1 MAKKDARPAE
11 RARPGKLLAGNDF
24 RWLLASQFL
33 GQVGDGFMQAAFVT
47 ILILQPEGAPE
58 RILGVFALT
67 LLPYS
72 VIAPFLGVL
81 VDRLPR
87 RALLVATS
95 VGRAVVVGLLTFIW
109 GHGDPILYTSLLV
122 LTGLGRLFLTTKGAS
137 LPSVLH
143 EAHLL
148 RGNSV
153 SGGGGIIA
161 VLAGGI
167 LGTATLNIFSETWA
181 FALAGLFYVFSAI
194 SATLIADRMEHGQ
207 RVRETASQ
215 AAARTFREMI
225 DGLRAIWTRER
236 ARICLGGIFVLRTI
250 AVYVAITAVVIIKAE
265 YGGNSGRLSASALAL
280 GAAGLGAFIGALV
293 APPLGRRFN
302 EPKLILI
309 GYVLSAAVI
318 LALGGIYQLAAVMGL
333 MLIGGLAGFL
343 TKVAVDAQ
351 MQEVL
356 PDEYRGRG
364 FAVYDILYN
373 AASVAAAA
381 ALVLTEHISFRPL
394 LLIVGLINLLAALVG
409 AYLMQR
415 AGMMQDA
422 PAT

>member
-1 MAKKDARPAE
+1 
-11 RARPGKLLAGNDF
+11 
-24 RWLLASQFL
+24 
-33 GQVGDGFMQAAFVT
+33 MQAAFVT

-72 VIAPFLGVL
+72 VIAPFMGVL

-87 RALLVATS
+87 RALLVGTS
-95 VGRAVVVGLLTFIW
+95 AARAIVVGLLTFIW

-122 LTGLGRLFLTTKGAS
+122 LTGLGRLFLTTKSAS
-137 LPSVLH
+137 LPAVLH

-161 VLAGGI
+161 VLTGGI
-167 LGTATLNIFSETWA
+167 LGTAALNIFSETWA
-181 FALAGLFYVFSAI
+181 FALAALFYVFSAVT
-194 SATLIADRMEHGQ
+194 AGLIAQKMDHPRA
-207 RVRETASQ
+207 VKETAAE
-215 AAARTFREMI
+215 AAARTFRELI
-225 DGLRAIWTRER
+225 DGLKTIWSKER

-250 AVYVAITAVVIIKAE
+250 GVYVAITAVVIIKAE

-280 GAAGLGAFIGALV
+280 GAAGVGAFLGAVI
-293 APPLGRRFN
+293 APRLGRSFN

-318 LALGGIYQLAAVMGL
+318 LAVGGIYQLAAVMGL

-373 AASVAAAA
+373 AASVVAAG
-381 ALVLTEHISFRPL
+381 ALVLTENISFRPL
-394 LLIVGLINLLAALVG
+394 LLSVGVVNLLAALVG